1 MANENRHIR
10 GFRRGVLQPG
20 ERIFCHLEG
29 WQSLAAGGARD
40 GNIHGI
46 LALTDRRLCFY
57 RKRLVG
63 HVLWQAEPTALAAV
77 EAGTEVGFRV
87 LRLVTEAD
95 GIVFKTYAR
104 KTDFDMFY
112 TTLNACRSERPVQEV
127 G

>member
-1 MANENRHIR
+1 MSFGGLAVL
-10 GFRRGVLQPG
+10 GRR
-20 ERIFCHLEG
+20 RR
-29 WQSLAAGGARD
+29 RD

-87 LRLVTEAD
+87 LRLVTAAD

-112 TTLNACRSERPVQEV
+112 TTLNAYRSERPVQEV